1 MKKLSIVMLALALVV
16 VFTLPAMAVDED
28 FIRLSDK
35 MVKLDALN
43 DKLEADI
50 VDIGNDNLAIGL
62 AGGAFIG
69 MGGVGTV
76 VVAIGSAISSI
87 NPVIG
92 LIALSVWLIEKHYY
106 EDDTLD
112 AWLFKKSE

>member
-16 VFTLPAMAVDED
+16 VFALPAMAVDED

-50 VDIGNDNLAIGL
+50 VDVGNDNLAIGL
-62 AGGAFIG
+62 VGGAFIA
-69 MGGVGTV
+69 MGGLGAVAT
-76 VVAIGSAISSI
+76 AIGAAIGSI
-87 NPVIG
+87 NPVMG
-92 LIALSVWLIEKHYY
+92 LMALSVWLAEQPSC

-112 AWLFKKSE
+112 VWLFKKSE